1 MKLLAVLFAMSLTD
15 CLFTL
20 VWVEGLGAEE
30 SNPLLAALLQEHG
43 FGALA
48 AWKLTLTAVSV
59 YILGRVEARRPRT
72 VFWVAG
78 ALTGAYVAL
87 NLIHFYLL
95 LST

>member
-1 MKLLAVLFAMSLTD
+1 MKTLAVLFALSLTD

-48 AWKLTLTAVSV
+48 A
-59 YILGRVEARRPRT
+59 
-72 VFWVAG
+72 
-78 ALTGAYVAL
+78 
-87 NLIHFYLL
+87 
-95 LST
+95 